1 MNDRRSGRQQKRRP
15 EPFRA
20 YDKAV
25 PAGYPA
31 TCNPVSSDVNTAIE
45 PANCPPD
52 AFTGASPAVFPV
64 KIIPPRP
71 IVENR

>member
-1 MNDRRSGRQQKRRP
+1 MTVAPAGSISVAAD
-15 EPFRA
+15 PFCA

-31 TCNPVSSDVNTAIE
+31 TCSPVSSDVNTAID
-45 PANCPPD
+45 PAYCPLV

-64 KIIPPRP
+64 KIIPPRL
-71 IVENR
+71 IVEKR